1 MTRSRK
7 VPSRVSEKRRAKA
20 AALFRFDRSH
30 GRRFSIGAD
39 EAGRG
44 CLAGPMVAASVAF
57 DLEGM
62 GRSQRMALSELDD
75 SKRRDPAKRDEL
87 YEAVLGAAHSVS
99 VSVVSPGEIDSFGLH
114 ESNLA
119 ALARCLADLS
129 GVGED
134 RVLLVDGFALPA
146 LELEHEA
153 VVKGDTTSA
162 AIAAASVVA
171 KVTRDRLMARAD
183 EAFPGWGFADH
194 YGYSTDVHRDAIRER
209 GICALHRR
217 SFASTAYVQLELGE
231 TRGAA

>member
-1 MTRSRK
+1 M
-7 VPSRVSEKRRAKA
+7 RRAKA

-30 GRRFSIGAD
+30 GRRFSVGAD

-57 DLEGM
+57 DLQGM
-62 GRSQRMALSELDD
+62 GRPQRMALSELDD
-75 SKRRDPAKRDEL
+75 SKRRDPAKREEL
-87 YEAVLGAAHSVS
+87 FEAVLDAAHSVS
-99 VSVVSPGEIDSFGLH
+99 VSVVSPGEIDSVGLH
-114 ESNLA
+114 KSNLA

-129 GVGED
+129 DVGED

-146 LELEHEA
+146 LDLEHEA

-171 KVTRDRLMARAD
+171 KVTRDRLMSRA
-183 EAFPGWGFADH
+183 EESFPGWGFADH
-194 YGYSTDVHRDAIRER
+194 FGYSTDSHRDAIHER

-231 TRGAA
+231 AQDAA